1 MEDQHARCRSVPRL
15 GRKQPSPPP
24 HTFWTHTNTKSQ
36 MRNQSK
42 GKQSMGPPSTP
53 ASAYKTNSGPST
65 EHRPLESPDQ
75 YIEPLSDDED
85 TAPAPPL
92 LPTPAPDLVGKS
104 AEQQAMLVYQQLL
117 AHGER
122 QKAVTGKYRSVADDI
137 KAQVMA
143 EKKAQKQA
151 KEAQKKSVAVDM
163 GGQ

>member
-1 MEDQHARCRSVPRL
+1 
-15 GRKQPSPPP
+15 
-24 HTFWTHTNTKSQ
+24 
-36 MRNQSK
+36 
-42 GKQSMGPPSTP
+42 MGPPSAP
-53 ASAYKTNSGPST
+53 ASTYKANSGPST

-85 TAPAPPL
+85 ATPVPPL

-143 EKKAQKQA
+143 EKKAEKKGQKQA
-151 KEAQKKSVAVDM
+151 KEAQKESEIVDM

>member
-1 MEDQHARCRSVPRL
+1 
-15 GRKQPSPPP
+15 
-24 HTFWTHTNTKSQ
+24 
-36 MRNQSK
+36 
-42 GKQSMGPPSTP
+42 MGPPSTP

-137 KAQVMA
+137 KAQVKA
-143 EKKAQKQA
+143 EKKTEKQAEKKGQKQA
-151 KEAQKKSVAVDM
+151 KEAQKESEIVDM